1 MYANR
6 NVYLRQSPY
15 LFRKKQI
22 FINGKNH
29 EFKAC
34 YLSILFFFVN
44 ELETIDENIFKQ
56 S

>member
-29 EFKAC
+29 EFKAG
-34 YLSILFFFVN
+34 YLSILFFVN
-44 ELETIDENIFKQ
+44 DLETIDENIFKQ